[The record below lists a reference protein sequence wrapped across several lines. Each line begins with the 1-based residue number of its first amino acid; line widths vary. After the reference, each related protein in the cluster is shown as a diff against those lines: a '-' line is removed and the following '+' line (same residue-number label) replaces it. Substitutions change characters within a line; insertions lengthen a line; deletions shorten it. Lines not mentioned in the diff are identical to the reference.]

1 MDKPSET
8 KPRGRPR
15 KDTNH
20 EPRQP
25 KKPTNGH
32 LEIKDEKRT
41 LTIKWGTKSL
51 FMLCTTAVLITCLHV
66 FAKALIK

>member
-1 MDKPSET
+1 MDNEVIEPR
-8 KPRGRPR
+8 PRGRPK
-15 KDTNH
+15 KD
-20 EPRQP
+20 QP

-41 LTIKWGTKSL
+41 LTIKWGTRSL

-66 FAKALIK
+66 FSKIWIK